1 MTKTS
6 TATLEDRY
14 NAALTDVR
22 INSDVLVFDNYP
34 SCCNSCA
41 GSEIEQEHPD
51 AAYVYF
57 MNAQGRG
64 LTWKDGKP
72 YNYETDYEY
81 GDDITD
87 EDEDVE
93 ITVTTPA
100 TKVYFNHSNLHAA
113 NVVSATFVK
122 YGLSVEWDGTEFK
135 TVILDLAA

>member
-1 MTKTS
+1 MGKTS

-22 INSDVLVFDNYP
+22 LTSDVLVFDNFP
-34 SCCNSCA
+34 SCCGSCA
-41 GSEIEQEHPD
+41 GYEIEQKHPD

-57 MNAQGRG
+57 IDQQGRG

-72 YNYETDYEY
+72 YNYETDYDG
-81 GDDITD
+81 GDDLTD
-87 EDEDVE
+87 EEQDEE

-100 TKVYFNHSNLHAA
+100 SKVWFSHSNVHAA
-113 NVVSATFVK
+113 SVLSAAFVK